1 LSDLDTGSNPPLGHQ
16 LLKQAAERL
25 VFNGAKILKPITD
38 RGGIYAYEMILSG
51 QVFTL
56 VARGPPWAKP
66 PEHQLVVSSQLAAL
80 VIAQTSEIPLV
91 MACIVS
97 REPQGPVI
105 DWRLFIPEEVRHKM
119 LGMNERA
126 GVQMVNWH
134 WKIGTKFVA
143 TKEIPLK
150 TRQARDRWEKEK
162 NSSTVMPTTLG
173 RYVHG

>member
-1 LSDLDTGSNPPLGHQ
+1 MSKLDTGPNPHKGRQ

-25 VFNGAKILKPITD
+25 VLNGAKILQPIAD
-38 RGGIYAYEMILSG
+38 QGGIYAYEMVLGG

-56 VARGPPWAKP
+56 VARGPPWARP
-66 PEHQLVVSSQLAAL
+66 PDRQLVVSSQLAAL
-80 VIAQTSEIPLV
+80 VVAQTSEIPLV
-91 MACIVS
+91 MACIL
-97 REPQGPVI
+97 RRDPHGPVI

-134 WKIGTKFVA
+134 WKIGSKFVA

-150 TRQARDRWEKEK
+150 ARQARKLWELEK
-162 NSSTVMPTTLG
+162 QEKLVATKLG
-173 RYVHG
+173 RYA